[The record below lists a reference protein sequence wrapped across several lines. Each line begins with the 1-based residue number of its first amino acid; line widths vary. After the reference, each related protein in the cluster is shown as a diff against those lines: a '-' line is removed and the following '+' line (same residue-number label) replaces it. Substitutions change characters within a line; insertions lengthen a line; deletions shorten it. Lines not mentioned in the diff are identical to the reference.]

1 MRAFR
6 WNSREYGAPSAA
18 WPALSRCGRQLGRHF
33 GWGEGDAAQ
42 AAPAPL
48 GRGHGGAPRHR
59 RGPGTCPARGPPGNQ
74 LSNYIERGGASRR
87 RAEPHGRIQRRP
99 AWVGAF
105 PTACSAH
112 PAPRSARV
120 GRTPPGQEFPG
131 CCLDKPTSRYLTSR
145 RRFSGICRFPLGFL
159 SHVSRRER
167 VPPSSDAECSRCSAG
182 GVLSS
187 SIFFCAVCSRMRRAR
202 ASSRCIPSRIE
213 ARDLGRVARRT
224 GCSLMCGEGAMAM
237 AMNRTVA
244 PKVRTDVA

>member
-87 RAEPHGRIQRRP
+87 RAEPHGRIGRRP

-131 CCLDKPTSRYLTSR
+131 CCLDKPTWRYLTSR
-145 RRFSGICRFPLGFL
+145 RGLLVSAD
-159 SHVSRRER
+159 SHWVFYHM
-167 VPPSSDAECSRCSAG
+167 SAG
-182 GVLSS
+182 ARGCRRVRTPSALGVPRAGCSHRAFSS
-187 SIFFCAVCSRMRRAR
+187 APYVAGCGERALRVDASHR
-202 ASSRCIPSRIE
+202 ASKHATSVALRG
-213 ARDLGRVARRT
+213 ARGAR
-224 GCSLMCGEGAMAM
+224 
-237 AMNRTVA
+237 
-244 PKVRTDVA
+244 